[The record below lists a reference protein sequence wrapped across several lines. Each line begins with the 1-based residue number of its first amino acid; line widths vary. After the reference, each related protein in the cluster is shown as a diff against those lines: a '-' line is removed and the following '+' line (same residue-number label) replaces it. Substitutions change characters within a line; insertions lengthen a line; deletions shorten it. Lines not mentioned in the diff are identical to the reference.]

1 MIMPPPNPHTPCEE
15 HSRRLEKAEQ
25 RLEKGDAILATV
37 KRIELAVC
45 GDDELGIPGLVKL
58 SVRVESLERGRA
70 WLLGAAAALGVI
82 LPLAVQY
89 ITK

>member
-1 MIMPPPNPHTPCEE
+1 MTQPSQQQRCEE
-15 HSRRLEKAEQ
+15 HSQKIAAMESRLEQ
-25 RLEKGDAILATV
+25 GDAILATV